1 MKNLLFILALV
12 SFLATSCKKDLIEKY
27 EKTKAASPVQKA
39 AATKDLKVAEDFA
52 WSTTNE
58 VEVTINPTQS
68 GLLLVQ
74 NELGEVFYRAFVK
87 SGNTCTAKF
96 SLQNKNP
103 KMFLYFNGVMEE
115 VAVTPGL
122 KYASKLK

>member
-1 MKNLLFILALV
+1 MKNLLVLLALV

-27 EKTKAASPVQKA
+27 EKTKATNPVQKVS
-39 AATKDLKVAEDFA
+39 ATKDIKVSENFE

-58 VEVTINPTQS
+58 VELTINPTKS

-74 NELGEVFYRAFVK
+74 NEMGEVFYRAFVK
-87 SGNTCTAKF
+87 AGAPFQAKF

-103 KMFLYFNGVMEE
+103 KMYIYFNGAMEE
-115 VAVTPGL
+115 VSIVPGL
-122 KYASKLK
+122 KYSSNLK